1 MDQEL
6 FGHYPA
12 FVSLLLWRGSGERG
26 ERGGGGGGGAAG
38 GGEGWGQKGAVLML
52 LSQLLEGVAVL
63 AVIRNQLFVV
73 NVILNV
79 CLCLLLLL
87 F

>member
-1 MDQEL
+1 M
-6 FGHYPA
+6 
-12 FVSLLLWRGSGERG
+12 
-26 ERGGGGGGGAAG
+26 GGR
-38 GGEGWGQKGAVLML
+38 KGAVLML

-87 F
+87 LF